1 MEDRGLVHMKGK
13 GEVRTYWLVGAN
25 SNAIQKREVDLAEL
39 PPLFCRPRKSPNLNS
54 RQASLCGGFGAG
66 SRRQSSVPRGTGTDA
81 ETASSVNVPAPESNT
96 SLRVL
101 KRLVDRSPLSLPDP
115 SASKLTLD
123 VGALENLESSA
134 SSVPLPFV
142 DCPLKCS
149 KSLDPF
155 PNKKRL
161 ESCVSKSKLPNH
173 SRSLENCTKQTFL
186 PLVNNNIPNG
196 TVTGG
201 EGSRDDAEAPLLPPT
216 EVARIVRY
224 RKRNNSDEFPETA
237 PKRWHSLEEVLEPDP
252 EPSPAAKKS
261 SKTRS
266 SIRWLV
272 GLLHGN
278 GLRTSDASLR
288 KAVHAYSDLQADRQS
303 IV

>member
-1 MEDRGLVHMKGK
+1 MKGK

-66 SRRQSSVPRGTGTDA
+66 SRRQSSVPRGVGGDA
-81 ETASSVNVPAPESNT
+81 ETASSVNVPPPDSSS

-101 KRLVDRSPLSLPDP
+101 RRLVDRSPLSLPDP

-123 VGALENLESSA
+123 VGALENPEAPSR
-134 SSVPLPFV
+134 SVPFPFV
-142 DCPLKCS
+142 ECPLKCS

-155 PNKKRL
+155 PDKKRL
-161 ESCVSKSKLPNH
+161 ESGVSESELPHH

-186 PLVNNNIPNG
+186 PLVNNNVPNG
-196 TVTGG
+196 IVGG
-201 EGSRDDAEAPLLPPT
+201 GDGNPDDAEAPLLPSPDP
-216 EVARIVRY
+216 AKMVRN
-224 RKRNNSDEFPETA
+224 RKRRDSDGYPETA

-252 EPSPAAKKS
+252 EPSPVSKKS